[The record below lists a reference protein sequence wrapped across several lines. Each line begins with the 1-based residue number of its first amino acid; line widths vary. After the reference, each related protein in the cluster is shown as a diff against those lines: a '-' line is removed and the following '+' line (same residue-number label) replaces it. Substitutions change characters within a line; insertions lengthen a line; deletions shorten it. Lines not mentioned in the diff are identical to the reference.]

1 MDMDKICGCDYDYKP
16 KSHSLTKHW
25 VLNTYAMQFVN
36 VDTYLAAKSPS
47 GFIAFGQFSKDG
59 LGIILTY
66 VILLPRSPHT
76 AWPVGGSRLLPCQ
89 GQIFLLLCQE
99 NIIN

>member
-1 MDMDKICGCDYDYKP
+1 
-16 KSHSLTKHW
+16 
-25 VLNTYAMQFVN
+25 MQFVN

-76 AWPVGGSRLLPCQ
+76 GQAVGGRCRVPNQ
-89 GQIFLLLCQE
+89 GHIFLLLCQE

>member
-1 MDMDKICGCDYDYKP
+1 
-16 KSHSLTKHW
+16 
-25 VLNTYAMQFVN
+25 MQFVN

-66 VILLPRSPHT
+66 VMLLPRSPH
-76 AWPVGGSRLLPCQ
+76 AAQAVGGRCRVLSQ
-89 GQIFLLLCQE
+89 GHIFLLLCQE

>member
-1 MDMDKICGCDYDYKP
+1 
-16 KSHSLTKHW
+16 
-25 VLNTYAMQFVN
+25 MQFVN

-66 VILLPRSPHT
+66 VILLLRSPHT
-76 AWPVGGSRLLPCQ
+76 A
-89 GQIFLLLCQE
+89 
-99 NIIN
+99 